1 MQNNMDATL
10 PDDSLKAVL
19 EDLSDIRKRLPFLKG
34 MTAAERRSAPKLGS
48 KSRAF
53 TERALILAASD
64 DSFLPRKFN
73 VEEFRKDVDLFQKLD
88 RIDSE
93 LSRLRELVA
102 DTRTLA
108 GSDAYVAALDV
119 YAAAKR
125 NGKAEG
131 LDELTDLLA
140 QRFGRRA
147 QEEGNDS
154 GKAS

>member
-1 MQNNMDATL
+1 L
-10 PDDSLKAVL
+10 
-19 EDLSDIRKRLPFLKG
+19 
-34 MTAAERRSAPKLGS
+34 
-48 KSRAF
+48 
-53 TERALILAASD
+53 ALSD

-73 VEEFRKDVDLFQKLD
+73 VEEFRRDADLFQKLD

-93 LSRLRELVA
+93 LSRLRTLVA

-140 QRFGRRA
+140 ERFGRRSQ
-147 QEEGNDS
+147 QEED
-154 GKAS
+154 GKDAAS